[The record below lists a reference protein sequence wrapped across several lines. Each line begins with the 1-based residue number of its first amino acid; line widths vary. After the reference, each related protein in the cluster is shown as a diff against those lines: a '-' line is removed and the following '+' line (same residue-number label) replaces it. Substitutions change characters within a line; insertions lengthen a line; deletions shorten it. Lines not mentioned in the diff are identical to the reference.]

1 MAATPNE
8 TFHKNTQLGSPLQL
22 SARTEPQSGPG
33 NQSADPLA
41 GVSCS
46 CSNCNIGQRSGLDA
60 LLTGRRKSID
70 SNAAGQA
77 LGDEDVKFEKG
88 DQAMARGEAIVR

>member
-1 MAATPNE
+1 MALVTWR
-8 TFHKNTQLGSPLQL
+8 F
-22 SARTEPQSGPG
+22 
-33 NQSADPLA
+33 ADGLVC
-41 GVSCS
+41 VSCS
-46 CSNCNIGQRSGLDA
+46 CSNCNIGQRSGLEA

-70 SNAAGQA
+70 SNAAGQE